1 MAAGPAP
8 GKLLDRGVGR
18 WRIDTVLVTLQPWL
32 PWLFLYVALVGA
44 WFTFNAYRPFHWPAP
59 LALLSFFAGWLT
71 TELAFHHLAWQ
82 AAMTVLFVW
91 GGALAAWPGRVALA
105 VTLLSWAGLLRCWA
119 GARRAEAAVEGA
131 LAAALGPDYAERIV
145 PAVREQFAPRVDW
158 RQIALP
164 FPMRHAEVE
173 RIRDVEYHRPGRRPL
188 RLDVYR
194 RRDRPVRCPTLL
206 QIHGGGWVVGSKNEQ
221 GVPLM
226 LHLAARGWVCISI
239 DYRLAP
245 FATFPA
251 PLLDVKQAIRWI
263 RTHAAEYGADPEF
276 LVVTGGSAGG
286 HLAALTA
293 LTAND
298 PEYQPG
304 FEDVDTSVRGCVAFY
319 GVYDFTDRHGH
330 YRNPG
335 LAKLLQRWVMK
346 ERLHANP
353 TAYEKASPMSRI
365 HAEAPPFFV
374 VHGDRDTLVPVAEA
388 RRFTEALRAAVH
400 APVVYAEIPGAQ
412 HAFEI
417 FPSLRSTFVVH
428 GVERFLA
435 WLYSA
440 YLVER
445 GETDADR
452 AAS

>member
-1 MAAGPAP
+1 MAGE
-8 GKLLDRGVGR
+8 
-18 WRIDTVLVTLQPWL
+18 LQPL
-32 PWLFLYVALVGA
+32 VPWLFLFVALVGA
-44 WFTFNAYRPFHWPAP
+44 WFTVNAYRPIHWPAP
-59 LALLSFFAGWLT
+59 LALASFFAGWLT
-71 TELAFHHLAWQ
+71 TELAFHHMAWQ
-82 AAMTVLFVW
+82 AAATAFFVW
-91 GGALAAWPGRVALA
+91 AGALATWPGWLALGI
-105 VTLLSWAGLLRCWA
+105 TLVSWFGLARCYGRA
-119 GARRAEAAVEGA
+119 LGAEAAVEGA
-131 LAAALGPDYAERIV
+131 LETALGEGYAERIL
-145 PAVREQFAPRVDW
+145 PDVRERFAPGIDW
-158 RQIALP
+158 KQIALP
-164 FPMRHAEVE
+164 FPMRHPEVE
-173 RIRDVEYHRPGRRPL
+173 RIRDIEYCRAGKLGL

-194 RRDRPVRCPTLL
+194 RRDRPSGCPTLL

-226 LHLAARGWVCISI
+226 LHLASRGWVCVSA

-245 FATFPA
+245 LATFPE
-251 PLLDVKQAIRWI
+251 PLIDLKHAIKWI
-263 RTHAAEYGADPEF
+263 REHGAEYGANPDF

-286 HLAALTA
+286 HLSSLVA

-346 ERLHANP
+346 TKLGASRD
-353 TAYEKASPMSRI
+353 AYERASPLSRI

-388 RRFTEALRAAVH
+388 RRFTDALRAALPV
-400 APVVYAEIPGAQ
+400 PVVYAEIPGAQ

-417 FPSLRSTFVVH
+417 FPSVRTTFVIH

-440 YLVER
+440 YLVEH
-445 GETDADR
+445 DAAR
-452 AAS
+452 VAS